1 MNDAGFRAVP
11 IRIAIITARGGSKRI
26 PRKNIRAFLGKP
38 LIGWTIE
45 NMLASELFD
54 EVCVSTD
61 DQEIAEISTSFGASV
76 PFLRRPELADDFTST
91 NDVVLDF
98 IEEYEATVSQV
109 AEVCVAYPAAVGF
122 ENHHVTRSFEQFVD
136 SQVDLQFVGLRFP
149 SPIERAW
156 VLNENHEARLI
167 HPEFEMT
174 RTQDLAETFYDAG
187 QVYWW
192 REGLAEVVRSGAPL
206 RRGMYEISRN
216 DAVDV
221 DTEDDWAFAEQ
232 LFRSRLTSR

>member
-1 MNDAGFRAVP
+1 MP
-11 IRIAIITARGGSKRI
+11 ERIAVITARGGSKRI

-45 NMLASELFD
+45 NMLASELFH

-61 DQEIAEISTSFGASV
+61 DQEIADISTAFGASV

-98 IEEYEATVSQV
+98 IGQFESTVSQV
-109 AEVCVAYPAAVGF
+109 SEVCVAYPAAVGF
-122 ENHHVTRSFEQFVD
+122 DSLHLTKSFEQFID

-156 VLNENHEARLI
+156 VLTEDQEAHLI

-174 RTQDLAETFYDAG
+174 RTQDLEETFYDAG

-192 REGLAEVVRSGAPL
+192 REGLSAAVRCGAPL

-216 DAVDV
+216 DAVDI
-221 DTEDDWAFAEQ
+221 DTEDDWAFAEE